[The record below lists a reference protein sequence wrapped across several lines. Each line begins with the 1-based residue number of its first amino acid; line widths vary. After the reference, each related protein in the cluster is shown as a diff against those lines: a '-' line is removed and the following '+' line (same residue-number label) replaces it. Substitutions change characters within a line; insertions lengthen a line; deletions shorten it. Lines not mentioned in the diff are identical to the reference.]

1 LQQYLVEVQTSSL
14 PYQDPLLNSATNCDD
29 GLTKV
34 SFTCCPGKS
43 AVALRDDH
51 LTILLSIKEFIFQVT
66 AGVAKGSETL
76 NFVFRWCCTGWAAA
90 TGGFSFSLQ
99 WLLPVAVEFFVTDR
113 FPAVEFSD

>member
-34 SFTCCPGKS
+34 SFTCCSGKS

-76 NFVFRWCCTGWAAA
+76 NFVFRWYCTGWAAA
-90 TGGFSFSLQ
+90 TGDFSFSLQ